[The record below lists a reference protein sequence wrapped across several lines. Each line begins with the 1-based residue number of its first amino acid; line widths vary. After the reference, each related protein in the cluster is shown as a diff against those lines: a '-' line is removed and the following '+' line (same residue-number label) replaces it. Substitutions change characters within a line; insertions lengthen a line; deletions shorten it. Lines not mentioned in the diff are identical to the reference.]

1 MYCLILICL
10 RVDFKFFK
18 NEKKNFIYWFN
29 GLMVLGL
36 INFNSVE
43 ESEAQGFNYESVQ
56 SITVNGLKVCV
67 VTTCTTT
74 NGSDCTTP
82 GAKSRTCVDLLEIM

>member
-1 MYCLILICL
+1 
-10 RVDFKFFK
+10 
-18 NEKKNFIYWFN
+18 
-29 GLMVLGL
+29 MVLGLGL

-56 SITVNGLKVCV
+56 SFTLNGLKVCV
-67 VTTCTTT
+67 VTKCTNT

-82 GAKSRTCVDLLEIM
+82 GAKSRVCIDVIGIL

>member
-1 MYCLILICL
+1 
-10 RVDFKFFK
+10 
-18 NEKKNFIYWFN
+18 
-29 GLMVLGL
+29 MVLGLGL

-56 SITVNGLKVCV
+56 TMSVHGLKVCF
-67 VTTCTTT
+67 VTSCTNT

-82 GAKSRTCVDLLEIM
+82 GAKSRTCVGLIEIL

>member
-1 MYCLILICL
+1 
-10 RVDFKFFK
+10 
-18 NEKKNFIYWFN
+18 
-29 GLMVLGL
+29 MVLGLGL

-74 NGSDCTTP
+74 NGSGCTTP
-82 GAKSRTCVDLLEIM
+82 GAKSRTCVGLLEIM